1 MIKVK
6 KLPNPPK
13 TWNLLIHLKPNFN
26 EYPLDTGIICHETG
40 RVLDVSKIVLGSGLM
55 ILTKKNV

>member
-26 EYPLDTGIICHETG
+26 EYSLDTGMIIQGIICHEAG
-40 RVLDVSKIVLGSGLM
+40 RLLDVSKIVLA
-55 ILTKKNV
+55 